1 MKNIVLFGGSFDPIH
16 NGHINMALEAQ
27 KALGGPNYC
36 EIIFIPNRVS
46 VWKDQSID
54 PIHKINMISLAIKSY
69 RGFSLSTFEL
79 DSFEE
84 NYTHIT
90 VEHFNNIYKGKANLF
105 LLIGQDQVES
115 FHKWKNVDDI
125 VNLVQVIFYRRDK
138 IREPKKDNIEKF
150 RMIEIKH
157 NKIYEVSSYE
167 MRGLHNLNTPKIVLS
182 YIQDNNLYYIEKVA
196 KYVDDKRLA
205 HMKSVALLCYD
216 IALSNNKEDLDRYYI
231 AGLLHDVGKVVSKDA
246 MMRIEKE
253 YEQYMPID
261 IKLYHQFISAYIA
274 KEDFGITDE
283 EVLDA
288 IRYHATGKA
297 YMNDIGKVVYAA
309 DKIDPLR
316 GYDSINMIRAMMA
329 DINEG
334 FKYVLS
340 ENKIHLLSKGR
351 DIDNKL
357 TNECF
362 GHYLKEK

>member
-27 KALGGPNYC
+27 KALGGPSYC
-36 EIIFIPNRVS
+36 EIIFIPNRIS
-46 VWKDQSID
+46 VWKEQSID

-90 VEHFNNIYKGKANLF
+90 VEHFNNIYKDDANLF
-105 LLIGQDQVES
+105 LLIGQDQVET

-125 VNLVQVIFYRRDK
+125 VKRVQVIFYRREKNKEPDK
-138 IREPKKDNIEKF
+138 TNIDKY

-157 NKIYEVSSYE
+157 NKIYEVSSFE

-182 YIQDNNLYYIEKVA
+182 YIQDNNLYYIPKIA
-196 KYVDDKRLA
+196 SYVDKKRFE

-216 IALSNNKEDLDRYYI
+216 IALNNKKEDPEKYYV
-231 AGLLHDVGKVVSKDA
+231 AGLLHDIGKIID
-246 MMRIEKE
+246 EKTIKMVE
-253 YEQYMPID
+253 EQFSDYLPID
-261 IKLYHQFISAYIA
+261 KKLYHQFLSAEIA
-274 KEDFGITDE
+274 IKEFNIKDE
-283 EVLDA
+283 DILQA

-297 YMNDIGKVVYAA
+297 NMNSIAKVVYAA

-316 GYDSINMIRAMMA
+316 GYDSINMIMAMMNNI
-329 DINEG
+329 DEG

-340 ENKIHLLSKGR
+340 ENKKHLLSKGR

-362 GHYLKEK
+362 ECYL

>member
-27 KALGGPNYC
+27 KALGGPSYC

-46 VWKDQSID
+46 VWKEQSID

-90 VEHFNNIYKGKANLF
+90 VEHFNNIYKDDANLF

-125 VNLVQVIFYRRDK
+125 VKRVQVIFYRREKNKEPDK
-138 IREPKKDNIEKF
+138 TNIDKY

-157 NKIYEVSSYE
+157 NKIYEVSSFE
-167 MRGLHNLNTPKIVLS
+167 MRGLHNLDTPKIVLS
-182 YIQDNNLYYIEKVA
+182 YIQDNNLYYIPKIA
-196 KYVDDKRLA
+196 SYVDEKRFEHL
-205 HMKSVALLCYD
+205 KSVALLCYD
-216 IALSNNKEDLDRYYI
+216 IALNNKKEDPEKYYV
-231 AGLLHDVGKVVSKDA
+231 AGLLHDIGKNID
-246 MMRIEKE
+246 EKTIKMVE
-253 YEQYMPID
+253 EQFSDYLPID
-261 IKLYHQFISAYIA
+261 KKLYHQFLSAEIA
-274 KEDFGITDE
+274 IKEFNIKDE
-283 EVLDA
+283 DILQA
-288 IRYHATGKA
+288 IRFHATGKA
-297 YMNDIGKVVYAA
+297 NMNSIAKVVYAA

-316 GYDSINMIRAMMA
+316 GYDSINMIMAMMNNI
-329 DINEG
+329 DEG
-334 FKYVLS
+334 FKYVLH
-340 ENKIHLLSKGR
+340 ENKKHLLSKGR

-362 GHYLKEK
+362 ECYL